1 MLLEANPASLFSK
14 TADGRTILDLARE
27 KATESHPNYA
37 LISEIERQID
47 MARGTGQFNLPAIPQ
62 DLSSTIPLLHQATVN
77 PFVIGQS
84 LPAVTRTRK
93 SKRKRK
99 PVVKQE
105 DFPVDDDEPE
115 RCALRIKR
123 EETQVDA
130 SICDNSQNDSE
141 TANLLLHFSRHTQN
155 VTSV

>member
-47 MARGTGQFNLPAIPQ
+47 MARGTGGQFNLPVIPQ
-62 DLSSTIPLLHQATVN
+62 DLSSTIPLLHQATVD
-77 PFVIGQS
+77 PLLIGQP

-105 DFPVDDDEPE
+105 DFPVDDEPE
-115 RCALRIKR
+115 RCALRIKT
-123 EETQVDA
+123 EEKVDA
-130 SICDNSQNDSE
+130 SVCDNLQNDSE
-141 TANLLLHFSRHTQN
+141 TANLLLHFSRHMQN